1 MWYFNSPQIVYG
13 DDALSHLST
22 LKGSIAALITDANLV
37 KLDIAAQ
44 VQRTIES
51 AGLRVVMFDQV
62 QPEPD
67 LDTVRRG
74 AAFLLDQKPDWIVAV
89 GGGSVIDAAKG
100 MWVLYARPD
109 TDPEAINPI
118 EEFGLREKARFVAVP
133 TTSGTGS
140 EATWAIVLTN
150 PGERR
155 KLGLGSREAIADIA
169 ILDPALVAGLPPR
182 LTADTGLD
190 ALTHAVEGFTST
202 YHNDFSDGLCL
213 KAAELVFR
221 YLPRAYQNGADSEAR
236 ERMHNAAAIAGLGF
250 GNSMA
255 ALAHGMGHS
264 LGAVFHIPHGRA
276 VALFL
281 PYTIEYCVNG
291 TDGRTR
297 YREMARFLGL
307 PAEDEK
313 QAAQSLAGA
322 VRELESQVDQPLRV
336 ANTGISIADY
346 QNELSL
352 LIENALNDTQ
362 TIMST
367 RMPSETELKNLFIY
381 AFEGKSVDF

>member
-1 MWYFNSPQIVYG
+1 MWYFSSPDIVYG

-22 LKGSIAALITDANLV
+22 LKGITAAIITDANLV
-37 KLDIAAQ
+37 ALGLAGQ
-44 VQRTIES
+44 VQQLLAL
-51 AGLRVVMFDQV
+51 AGLQVVLYDQIE
-62 QPEPD
+62 PEPD
-67 LDTVRRG
+67 LDTVRKG
-74 AAFLLDQKPDWIVAV
+74 AAFLLDHKPDWIVAV

-190 ALTHAVEGFTST
+190 ALTHAIEGFTST

-213 KAAELVFR
+213 KAAELVLR
-221 YLPRAYQNGADSEAR
+221 YLPRAYQNGADAEAR
-236 ERMHNAAAIAGLGF
+236 EKMHNAATIAGLGF

-255 ALAHGMGHS
+255 ALAHGLGHS
-264 LGAVFHIPHGRA
+264 LGAVFHVPHGRA

-281 PYTIEYCVNG
+281 PYTIEYCVSAP
-291 TDGRTR
+291 DGQTR
-297 YREMARFLGL
+297 YRELARFLGL

-322 VRELESQVDQPLRV
+322 IRKLQNQVDQPLRV
-336 ANTGISIADY
+336 AKLGINRDEFLS
-346 QNELSL
+346 ELDL
-352 LIENALNDTQ
+352 LVENALNDTQ

-367 RMPSETELKNLFIY
+367 RIPGDAELRELFLRAY
-381 AFEGKSVDF
+381 DGKPIDF